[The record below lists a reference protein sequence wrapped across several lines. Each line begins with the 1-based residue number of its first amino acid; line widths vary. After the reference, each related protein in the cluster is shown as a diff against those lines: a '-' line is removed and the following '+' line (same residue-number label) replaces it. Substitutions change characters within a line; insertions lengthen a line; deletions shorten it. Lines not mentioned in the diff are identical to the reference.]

1 MAYKI
6 NPLIHGKSVN
16 ELMNLDKSTLN
27 SLTPK
32 ELRQVT
38 SRLVSAVN
46 KRIRRL
52 QTYAHEQ
59 GIEVPS
65 LQALNRKYGG
75 NQFSIKGVEDK
86 DILSIYGDIKDFMN
100 YKTSSITGLKQT
112 RKEIASAVAD
122 ISQTDY
128 DELSKDEQNE
138 IWDIYAKVVEPNKAI
153 FYEITEDGKK
163 KRKST
168 NGMLV
173 QAIYQLQQNTSL
185 SKREIIEKVTDLAEN
200 LLVKE
205 KSDEEIKNYLATE
218 FSIIR

>member
-1 MAYKI
+1 MAFKVS
-6 NPLIHGKSVN
+6 GKSVN
-16 ELMNLDKSTLN
+16 DLMNLDKSTLN
-27 SLTPK
+27 NLTPK
-32 ELRQVT
+32 ELRSVT

-65 LQALNRKYGG
+65 LQALNRKYNG

-86 DILSIYGDIKDFMN
+86 DILSVYGDIKDFMN

-112 RKEIASAVAD
+112 RKEIASAVAN

-128 DELSKDEQNE
+128 DELTKDEQNE
-138 IWDIYAKVVEPNKAI
+138 IWDTYAKVIEPNKAI
-153 FYEITEDGKK
+153 FYEVTEDGKK

-205 KSDEEIKNYLATE
+205 KSDEEIKKYLASE

>member
-1 MAYKI
+1 MAFKVS
-6 NPLIHGKSVN
+6 GKSVN
-16 ELMNLDKSTLN
+16 DLMNLDKSTLN
-27 SLTPK
+27 NLTPK
-32 ELRQVT
+32 ELRSVT

-52 QTYAHEQ
+52 QTYAHAE

-65 LQALNRKYGG
+65 LQALNRKYNG

-86 DILSIYGDIKDFMN
+86 DILSVYGDIKDFMN
-100 YKTSSITGLKQT
+100 YKTSSIKGLKQT

-138 IWDIYAKVVEPNKAI
+138 IWDTYAKVIEPNKAI
-153 FYEITEDGKK
+153 FYEVTEDGKK

-205 KSDEEIKNYLATE
+205 KSDEEIKEYLATE